1 MSSNLDFTLQG
12 PVAPDTAEVRAA
24 VQQYWQAA
32 FDNTLNLDM
41 ATPQGQL
48 ITSETAVV
56 QDKNNQLLYLAQQ
69 FDPGQAEGRFQD
81 ALAAIYFIQRQAA
94 RPTVV
99 QCVCMGLEGV
109 VIPGADSS
117 TDPALAKDADGNIF
131 YCQAGGTIPAAGT
144 LVLPFAAQEA
154 GPLEVE
160 AHSLTTIVNAIPG
173 WDTIDNPAAGIT
185 GQSVESR
192 RAFELRRQESVALN
206 SRSMLASVYA
216 EVGNLAGVIDV
227 LARQNRGD
235 TPKTERGVTMSP
247 HSIYISVLGGE
258 DAAIAEAIYNSV
270 SGGCDY
276 NGNTSFIYTDPV
288 TGALETVL
296 FERPSELAFSV
307 TVSLRANVAT
317 PSDIEA
323 LVRENILADFYG
335 EAYPNGDGTMHQT
348 TVTRVRIGDT
358 VYASRFYCPA
368 ISAGATDLLGITISA
383 GGGQPGNL
391 VAINYDQY
399 PSLTAA
405 DITVTVEEAV

>member
-1 MSSNLDFTLQG
+1 MSSSLDFTEQG
-12 PVAPDTAEVRAA
+12 PVAPDTAEVRSD

-32 FDNTLNLDM
+32 FDNGLNPDL
-41 ATPQGQL
+41 ATPQGQI
-48 ITSETAVV
+48 ITSETAII

-69 FDPGQAEGRFQD
+69 FDPAQAEGRFQD
-81 ALAAIYFIQRQAA
+81 ALAAIYFIDRQAG

-99 QCVCMGLEGV
+99 QCLCMGLEGV
-109 VIPGADSS
+109 VIPGADTSP
-117 TDPALAKDADGNIF
+117 DPALAKDANGTTF
-131 YCQAGGTIPAAGT
+131 YCQTGGTIPATGAI
-144 LVLPFAAQEA
+144 VLPFAAQEP

-160 AHSLTTIVNAIPG
+160 AHSLTTIVNAVPG
-173 WDTIDNPAAGIT
+173 WDTIDNPSAGVT
-185 GQSVESR
+185 GQNVESR

-216 EVGNLAGVIDV
+216 EVGNLDGVIDL

-235 TPKTERGVTMSP
+235 TPKTEGGVTMSP
-247 HSIYISVLGGE
+247 HSIYVSVLGGE

-296 FERPSELAFSV
+296 FERPAELSFSV
-307 TVSLRANVAT
+307 AVTLRANATT
-317 PSDIEA
+317 PSNIEA
-323 LVRENILADFYG
+323 LVRESILADFYG
-335 EAYPNGDGTMHQT
+335 EAYPNGDGTVHST
-348 TVTRVRIGDT
+348 TTTRVRIGDT

-368 ISAGATDLLGITISA
+368 ISAGATELLGITISA

-391 VAINYDQY
+391 VVINYDQY
-399 PSLTAA
+399 PSLAAA
-405 DITVTVEEAV
+405 DITVTVEASA